1 VRKCLFLALVLVA
14 ACGGSKQAD
23 EPGASRELAIEVP
36 EGVDQLVVF
45 DGKLRT
51 VHPRGS
57 APAWSPDG
65 MQLAYLAGRSV
76 FVDGRSVDSGDSI
89 DLGGRLQWTPDGKAL
104 LVEWRRQY
112 ANGEI
117 KLLPVDGG
125 EPRFVTRGNAPAV
138 SPDGKRVA
146 FIRYTFGPY
155 EGTPLIMTSA
165 LLMSSLEGG
174 TLRVLARTRG
184 LEGYHFF
191 SLTWRPDGTG
201 VVAHRANQ
209 IQGDGRLELV
219 TLDGHRQP
227 ILPVEDF
234 DVAPDGRIA
243 STEPLRKEISIAD
256 ADGTGIK
263 RYPLTKKFNVSWP
276 RGLRWS
282 PDSEVIGFTAID
294 QASDSLQDKNTY
306 LLIYELDPETGNVQR
321 LVRLQGS
328 FANLAWRPLRP

>member
-23 EPGASRELAIEVP
+23 EPGESRELAIEVP
-36 EGVDQLVVF
+36 DGADRLVVF

-65 MQLAYLAGRSV
+65 KQLAYLVGRTV
-76 FVDGRSVDSGDSI
+76 FVDGRSVDFGDSI
-89 DLGGRLQWTPDGKAL
+89 DLGGRLRWTPDGKAL

-112 ANGEI
+112 ANGVI
-117 KLLPVDGG
+117 KLLPVHGG
-125 EPRFVTRGNAPAV
+125 EPQFVTRGNAPAV

-146 FIRYTFGPY
+146 FIRYTFRPY

-174 TLRVLARTRG
+174 TPHVLARTRG
-184 LEGYHFF
+184 LEGHHFF
-191 SLTWRPDGTG
+191 SLTWSRDGTG
-201 VVAHRANQ
+201 LVAHRANQ
-209 IQGDGRLELV
+209 IEGDDRLELV

-227 ILPVEDF
+227 ILHVEDF

-263 RYPLTKKFNVSWP
+263 HYPLKKFNVNWP

-282 PDSEVIGFTAID
+282 PDSKVLGFTAVD
-294 QASDSLQDKNTY
+294 HDPDSLQDKNTY
-306 LLIYELDPETGNVQR
+306 LLIYALDPETGNVQR